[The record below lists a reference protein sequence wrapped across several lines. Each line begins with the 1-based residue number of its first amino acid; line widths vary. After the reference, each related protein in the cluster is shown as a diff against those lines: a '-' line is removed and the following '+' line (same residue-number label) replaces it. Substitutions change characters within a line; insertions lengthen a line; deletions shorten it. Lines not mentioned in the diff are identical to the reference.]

1 MLFTNRLY
9 EKAKYIWD
17 QYYKHPFV
25 KGIGDGTLDIDKFR
39 FYMEQDYLYLIDYSR
54 LFALGS
60 LKAPDLETMT
70 VFANL
75 LHSTL
80 NDEMEL
86 HRQYAERLGIP
97 REKLENTK
105 PAPTTL
111 AYTGYM
117 LNISQR
123 GSLADLIAAVLPC
136 TWSYYEIGLRLNQ
149 ILGASEH
156 EFYGEWVKM
165 YASEEFGQL
174 AEWLKNLM
182 NKLAEGKTEQELKE
196 LEDIFLTTS
205 KFEYMFWEMSYQK
218 QMWPTDKE

>member
-17 QYYKHPFV
+17 QYYTHPFV

-149 ILGASEH
+149 IPGAIEH
-156 EFYGEWVKM
+156 KFYGEWVKM

-218 QMWPTDKE
+218 QMWPTDEE